1 MQERASYVVYNKYQ
15 GKKITH
21 FLYVTGNCK
30 KKKKN
35 GYRNVESKTKLSLK

>member
-1 MQERASYVVYNKYQ
+1 MQERALYVVYNEEQ

-30 KKKKN
+30 KN
-35 GYRNVESKTKLSLK
+35 GYKNVERET